1 MSLRWWP
8 TKASRLAASWNN
20 LFVKLLAILCC

>member
-1 MSLRWWP
+1 MLLRWWH
-8 TKASRLAASWNN
+8 TKASRVAASLNN